1 LRRARPLAGIP
12 VIERAGQLLTVGVG
26 LKHGKCTIAAA
37 SPSRGRRLGDIAR
50 LSKA

>member
-1 LRRARPLAGIP
+1 LRRARRPLAGIP

-37 SPSRGRRLGDIAR
+37 SPSARQALG
-50 LSKA
+50 